1 MTFDWLALYS
11 FQSLRLLMY
20 KEVII
25 LTSKVGNT
33 RLVSHR
39 MESELNQTHKTKLT
53 IGTKKLDWVPI
64 ILSGLF
70 LAYWWQPWMY
80 LTVTTSLLL
89 LLNFCIVGALLLWA
103 DGYEREPVITVTW
116 SILWGCFVAIS
127 ITSLITPG
135 EDNLFVAAIVEE
147 ASKLLGL
154 FWIYKRGSVHSA
166 TDALVMAGLIGL
178 GFTVFEDFTYSAGSE
193 DAISILIFRAIFSVF
208 AHTFF
213 SGVGAAIM
221 YVLWQKLRGAGIV
234 LGFIFSFLI
243 HYLWNLSQSIDLA
256 SINLFL
262 YFIIYAAWP
271 PVVLLI
277 TCILVRQK
285 EAAHIISNGAR
296 AVGMGVISQNEL
308 DQVLNRVARRAALKQ
323 RVTRSDKKEYKREL
337 NARARTI
344 LEFDSYSLDEFN
356 VINESFGNQDNSD
369 PWTNS

>member
-154 FWIYKRGSVHSA
+154 FWIYKRGSIHSA

>member
-1 MTFDWLALYS
+1 
-11 FQSLRLLMY
+11 MY

-154 FWIYKRGSVHSA
+154 FWIYKRGSIHSA

>member
-11 FQSLRLLMY
+11 FQTLRLLMY

-154 FWIYKRGSVHSA
+154 FWIYKRGSIHSA

>member
-1 MTFDWLALYS
+1 MARIKTEKNGTRKDVIVRKAATLFREKGYKAASMRDLAEAVGVEAASLYNHIKS
-11 FQSLRLLMY
+11 KSELLH
-20 KEVII
+20 E
-25 LTSKVGNT
+25 
-33 RLVSHR
+33 LVFNVANR
-39 MESELNQTHKTKLT
+39 FVLKIDEIESEQISSLKKMEKILRFHIVEMIHQYEEVYVSDREWKHLSDPYLSNYQNQRRVYRKRL
-53 IGTKKLDWVPI
+53 
-64 ILSGLF
+64 
-70 LAYWWQPWMY
+70 
-80 LTVTTSLLL
+80 
-89 LLNFCIVGALLLWA
+89 
-103 DGYEREPVITVTW
+103 
-116 SILWGCFVAIS
+116 
-127 ITSLITPG
+127 
-135 EDNLFVAAIVEE
+135 AAIIEE

-154 FWIYKRGSVHSA
+154 FWIYKRGSIHSA
-166 TDALVMAGLIGL
+166 TDTLVMAGLIGL

-344 LEFDSYSLDEFN
+344 LEFDSYSLDEFE
-356 VINESFGNQDNSD
+356 VFNESVRNQND
-369 PWTNS
+369 PDFWA